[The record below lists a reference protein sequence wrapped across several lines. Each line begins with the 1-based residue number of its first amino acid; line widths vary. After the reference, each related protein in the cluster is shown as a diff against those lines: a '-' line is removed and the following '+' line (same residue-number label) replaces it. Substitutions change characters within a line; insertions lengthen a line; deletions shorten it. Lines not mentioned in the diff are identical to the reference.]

1 MPNWIRLSVGFLLLY
16 SALLIAACEGVTHA
30 FK

>member
-16 SALLIAACEGVTHA
+16 SALVISACEGVTYA
-30 FK
+30 FN